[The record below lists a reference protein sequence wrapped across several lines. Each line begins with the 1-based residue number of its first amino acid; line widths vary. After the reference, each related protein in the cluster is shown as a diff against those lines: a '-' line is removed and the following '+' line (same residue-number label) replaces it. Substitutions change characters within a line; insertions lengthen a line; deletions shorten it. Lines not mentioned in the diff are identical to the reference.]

1 VDTFFHNA
9 LILSLYA
16 SPTGQA
22 GILPYHKK
30 FEAQNYRI
38 QDFRQN
44 EFFRSCL
51 GSIYHLL
58 GSFFHESISKTAYS
72 GLVRFVITFVLLPIE
87 YSSDNFK

>member
-9 LILSLYA
+9 LILRLYA
-16 SPTGQA
+16 CPTGQA

-44 EFFRSCL
+44 EFFSTYQ
-51 GSIYHLL
+51 GTFYHLL
-58 GSFFHESISKTAYS
+58 DSFFRGSISKTAYS
-72 GLVRFVITFVLLPIE
+72 GQVRFVITFVLLHIE
-87 YSSDNFK
+87 YSPDNFK